1 MRRTASLWM
10 ALLLVWSLM
19 LPAAA
24 ETAAAATL
32 RLEKAEGT
40 VTVSTAAGRTVSTTD
55 GMRLYSGYV
64 LETGTDSYAYV
75 SLDSTKAVK
84 LDASSRGEV
93 SKSGKKLELKA
104 VSGKLFS
111 T

>member
-32 RLEKAEGT
+32 RLPGVEISGSPNRPRISVRCGIETSSARGSSGT
-40 VTVSTAAGRTVSTTD
+40 SPTR
-55 GMRLYSGYV
+55 
-64 LETGTDSYAYV
+64 
-75 SLDSTKAVK
+75 
-84 LDASSRGEV
+84 
-93 SKSGKKLELKA
+93 
-104 VSGKLFS
+104 
-111 T
+111 